1 MTTSGRVDGLA
12 HLKFRAHL
20 DSRGALVRTFDD
32 QVMNAEGIEFSPNY
46 ALTSINPQTGT
57 LRGMHF
63 QRGNAAEA
71 KIITCVTGAIHNVT
85 VDIRRNSPT
94 YLTAEVNVMHGGD
107 GNAILVP
114 RGCANGWMTLESDTI
129 VAYQVS
135 GQYDPGASTGFRF
148 DDPAFGLEW
157 PLVPTLMSE
166 ADRRWSDF
174 DASRAWVREP

>member
-12 HLKFRAHL
+12 HLTFRAHL

-32 QVMNAEGIEFSPNY
+32 QVMNAEGVEFSPNY

-63 QRGNAAEA
+63 QQGNAAEA

-94 YLTAEVNVMHGGD
+94 YRAAEVNVLSGGD

-114 RGCANGWMTLESDTI
+114 PGCANGWMTLEPDTI
-129 VAYQVS
+129 ICYQVS
-135 GQYDPGASTGFRF
+135 GQYDPEASTGIRF

-157 PLVPTLMSE
+157 PLIPTLMSD
-166 ADRRWSDF
+166 ADQQWPDF
-174 DASRAWVREP
+174 DASRAWVPEQ